1 MAEPG
6 MEFQLIA
13 GLGFAIFLLI
23 FLVVKTKVTRS
34 SRWSSPRPCRA

>member
-13 GLGFAIFLLI
+13 GLGFAIFLLMNTALT
-23 FLVVKTKVTRS
+23 FLMVTVVLLLTK
-34 SRWSSPRPCRA
+34 